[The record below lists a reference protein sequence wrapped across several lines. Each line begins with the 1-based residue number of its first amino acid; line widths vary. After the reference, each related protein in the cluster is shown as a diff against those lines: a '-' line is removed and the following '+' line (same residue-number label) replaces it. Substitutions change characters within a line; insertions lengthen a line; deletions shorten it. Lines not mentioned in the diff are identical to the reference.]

1 MLLTKGRVPRGKY
14 VLNSAPELRPPAPAP
29 HPKSLGLFALL
40 RVLATNPLEAWTAAH
55 FEEPIVV
62 GGPPIGRFAVLSDP
76 AAIRRVLLENSHN
89 YKKDWL
95 QRRILSAGLTN
106 GLLSAEGSRWRIQRH
121 ALAPL
126 FSPRMVTSF
135 SAVMVEEARVMAER
149 LSRHEGETV
158 DLVAEITRVTLEI
171 LARTIFSDGLGRSP
185 EEFRILM
192 KDYFETIGRIDPFD
206 MLGVPNAIPRP
217 GHWKMRKTLRIF
229 EEAID
234 SIIADRRQRMAEN
247 SDYAPRDIL
256 TLLLKTEA
264 PDTGAT
270 LSESE
275 IRANILTFIAA
286 GHETTANSI
295 AWSLFLS
302 SQSAEWRERIRTEAD
317 RELNGDIDGLSERL
331 VETRAVIN
339 EALRLYPPISAI
351 SRAAL
356 GPDELAGHPIKRGTV
371 VVIAPYVLHRH
382 RALWTRPNHFDPGR
396 FLDDTREKIDR
407 FAYLPFGAGPRSCI
421 GAVFALQEASIVL
434 ATIVRNFELELAEGH
449 AVWPVQKLTLRPRG
463 GLPMVVRKR
472 VMTATEP

>member
-1 MLLTKGRVPRGKY
+1 
-14 VLNSAPELRPPAPAP
+14 
-29 HPKSLGLFALL
+29 
-40 RVLATNPLEAWTAAH
+40 LATNPLEAWTAAH
-55 FEEPIVV
+55 FEELIVV

-106 GLLSAEGSRWRIQRH
+106 GLLSAEGSRWRVQRH

-135 SAVMVEEARVMAER
+135 SAVMVEEARIMAER
-149 LSRHEGETV
+149 LSRHEGETI

-185 EEFRILM
+185 EEFRTWM
-192 KDYFETIGRIDPFD
+192 KDYFETIGRIDLFD
-206 MLGVPNAIPRP
+206 ILGVPETVPRL

-234 SIIADRRQRMAEN
+234 SIIADRRRRLAED
-247 SDYAPRDIL
+247 SGYAPRDIL
-256 TLLLKTEA
+256 SLLLMTKT
-264 PDTGAT
+264 PDSGAT
-270 LSESE
+270 LSEPE
-275 IRANILTFIAA
+275 IRANILTFIVA
-286 GHETTANSI
+286 GHETTANAI

-302 SQSAEWRERIRTEAD
+302 SQSAEWQKRIKTEAD
-317 RELNGDIDGLSERL
+317 REFDGDIKGLSERL
-331 VETRAVIN
+331 VETRAVIS

-356 GPDELAGHPIKRGTV
+356 GPDELAGHSIKRGTV

-382 RALWTRPNHFDPGR
+382 RMLWTRPDYFDPGR

-407 FAYLPFGAGPRSCI
+407 FSYLPFGAGPRSCI
-421 GAVFALQEASIVL
+421 GAAFALQEASIVL
-434 ATIVRNFELELAEGH
+434 ATIVRDFELELAEGYS
-449 AVWPVQKLTLRPRG
+449 VWPVQKVTLRPRG
-463 GLPMVVRKR
+463 GLPMIIKKR
-472 VMTATEP
+472 RQGRQGTMGVKRG